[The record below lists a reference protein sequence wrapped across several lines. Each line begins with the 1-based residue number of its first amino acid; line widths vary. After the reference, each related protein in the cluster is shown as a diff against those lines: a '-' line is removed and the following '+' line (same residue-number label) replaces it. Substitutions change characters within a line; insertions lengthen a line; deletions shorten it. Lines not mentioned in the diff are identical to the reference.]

1 MGLFR
6 NLFKQTFIYG
16 LATVLPRML
25 SFLLVPLYTRVMAP
39 ESYGEVT
46 LIYAGFAIFNVFMA
60 YGMETAFFRFYSKEG
75 RKNSVVSTALIS
87 LTASSFLI
95 ALVVLLFKD
104 ALAGLLNIQPRFFSY
119 VVIILVLDALAIIPF
134 AWLRAMEKP
143 TKYAIIKIVNVAI
156 NLGLNIFLLVL
167 LPKLAADTESGLWN
181 KIYVPDFEINY
192 ILIAIVIASAIT
204 LLLVGNI
211 YTRQTFVFDA
221 QLWKKM
227 LRYALPVMI
236 AGVAFTINE
245 VFDRILLAELL
256 PQDIAK
262 AELGKYQA
270 CYKLALFMTLF
281 ATAFRLGIEPF
292 FFKHANSSNPQKAYG
307 QITNYFVILGS
318 LILLT
323 VVVFI
328 DYVKL
333 IIDAAYWEA
342 LYIVPIIL
350 LAGFC
355 LGIYHNLSVW
365 YKVTDRTHVGAIISC
380 IGAVLTIVINIML
393 IPKIGYLASALAT
406 LAAYG
411 SMMTISYFWG
421 KRQYPIPYNMRKIGF
436 YLITSILFSAL
447 VFYVFNRNILI
458 GISFWLLFLA
468 LVYKLEGR
476 ELKNIFLSNESEHH

>member
-1 MGLFR
+1 
-6 NLFKQTFIYG
+6 
-16 LATVLPRML
+16 
-25 SFLLVPLYTRVMAP
+25 MAP